1 MYTLQG
7 HSGAANSASFS
18 LDGGFF
24 ASAAD
29 DAIVMVW
36 RTNFDGLPTNDNHLE
51 SGNPVPAIDSAARPT
66 SPPAGGPIGKSPK
79 SRRPSPSRPAPA
91 RPIAM
96 VSMRVEPEE
105 PMSAPYQV
113 TILMPRVLLYMSD
126 AYHIPK
132 LHQDIFARVFCQM
145 NSRIKRLRKIP
156 LILTGQHSRR
166 PQLCQSC
173 LWPCCRQSFE
183 QYNQPGDSMPGW
195 L

>member
-91 RPIAM
+91 RPISNVEFDGTTLPKVKQSPQSNEFPPSTESQKVAKTLEYIVQQLEVVTRTLGVFERRLTRNEDIIQGF
-96 VSMRVEPEE
+96 VSRMDA
-105 PMSAPYQV
+105 SQN
-113 TILMPRVLLYMSD
+113 TICD
-126 AYHIPK
+126 EA
-132 LHQDIFARVFCQM
+132 
-145 NSRIKRLRKIP
+145 
-156 LILTGQHSRR
+156 
-166 PQLCQSC
+166 
-173 LWPCCRQSFE
+173 
-183 QYNQPGDSMPGW
+183 
-195 L
+195 